1 MNDAGKLLTHFTL
14 LRNVTSMNS
23 SRPHS
28 VHSKTS
34 LSAAG
39 LRGLYRLEAY
49 LQLLLCS
56 TNFPALPAEDG
67 RGAGKISIQRPKSE
81 HPHEEEIV

>member
-1 MNDAGKLLTHFTL
+1 MKDAGKLLTHYTL
-14 LRNVTSMNS
+14 LPKRESHELLASALGTFEDE
-23 SRPHS
+23 
-28 VHSKTS
+28 
-34 LSAAG
+34 LIAAG

-81 HPHEEEIV
+81 HLHEEEIV

>member
-1 MNDAGKLLTHFTL
+1 
-14 LRNVTSMNS
+14 MNS

-34 LSAAG
+34 LSPPGCAG
-39 LRGLYRLEAY
+39 SIATREAY

-67 RGAGKISIQRPKSE
+67 RGAGKISILRPKSE
-81 HPHEEEIV
+81 HLHEEEIV